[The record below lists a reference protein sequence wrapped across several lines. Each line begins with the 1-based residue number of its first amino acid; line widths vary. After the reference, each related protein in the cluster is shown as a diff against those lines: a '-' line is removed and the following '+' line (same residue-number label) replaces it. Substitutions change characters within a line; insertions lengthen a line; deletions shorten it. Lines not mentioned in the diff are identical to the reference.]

1 SFLDDLLR
9 AEVPLIAVGAPL
21 GFERRVAFV
30 QAEDLEGARTMT
42 RYLLGAGRPRI
53 AHIAGPPDTS
63 GGTGRLAGYRAEL
76 GDDFDE
82 RLVAVGD
89 YSRSSG
95 VAAMTELLGRGVD
108 FDAVFVANDLMAA
121 GALEVLATAG
131 KRVPDDVAVA
141 GFDDSPVARQTDPEL
156 TTMRQPFER
165 IAQEMVRVLL
175 EMI

>member
-1 SFLDDLLR
+1 
-9 AEVPLIAVGAPL
+9 
-21 GFERRVAFV
+21 RR
-30 QAEDLEGARTMT
+30 
-42 RYLLGAGRPRI
+42 RI
-53 AHIAGPPDTS
+53 AHIAGPQDTS

-95 VAAMTELLGRGVD
+95 VAAMTELLGRGGA

-156 TTMRQPFER
+156 TAMRQPFER

-175 EMI
+175 EMIDGRSPARVSLPTELVVRGSA